1 MTMIK
6 INQQVCLVEIN
17 SGKKICLTIH
27 VGVPYKM
34 LLSSY
39 SVIVD
44 HPGEGSSEKNCC
56 W

>member
-1 MTMIK
+1 MTMIR
-6 INQQVCLVEIN
+6 INQQVSLVEIN
-17 SGKKICLTIH
+17 SGKKNCLTIH

-39 SVIVD
+39 SVTVD
-44 HPGEGSSEKNCC
+44 HPAEGSSEKNYC